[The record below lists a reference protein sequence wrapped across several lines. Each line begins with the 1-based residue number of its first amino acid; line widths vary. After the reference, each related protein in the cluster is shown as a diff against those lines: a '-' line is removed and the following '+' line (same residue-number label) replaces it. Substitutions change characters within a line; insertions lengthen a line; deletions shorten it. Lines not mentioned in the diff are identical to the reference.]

1 MHGQRGVAFWEHRR
15 DGNGGVNALF
25 SGFQRYFDDTQRP
38 SINPDSVASGD
49 TKTGTARGDEPRLQ
63 LLVFWGEETVRFE
76 LPSEGEVTLGRADE
90 NSVRIDN
97 PSVSRR
103 HALLRV
109 GPKLIIEDLGGAN
122 GTCVRDARAGRDPSQ
137 TQGIR
142 RLVRDSAEIGIGD
155 CILLGTVC
163 AVVRHVPEAPV
174 HFPDPDQSE
183 GGLEAQPNG
192 VVLSDPAM
200 RAVYAEAY
208 QAARATISVLL
219 LGETGVGK
227 EVLARA
233 IHGRSPRAQGPFVSI
248 NCAALSESLLEGEL
262 FGYERGAFTGARD
275 ARGGLFEA
283 AHGGTLFL
291 DEVGEASP
299 ATQAK
304 LLRVVEERAVMR
316 IGARKARPVD
326 VRIVSATNRDP
337 VADAES
343 GRFRQ
348 DLYFRLGGVVLTLPP
363 LRERPSDIEPLA
375 RSFAAATC
383 RQLERTDIEISADA
397 MACLRAY
404 SWPGNVRELRN
415 VMERAVIL
423 SADDCVRP
431 EQLPPALR
439 AAGSELARA
448 NARAATPSTEA
459 SRVPELDAKSFR
471 AEVKALDRE
480 RIVEALERAS
490 GNQTRAAELLG
501 ISRRTLVSR
510 LHEFD
515 LPRPRKR
522 SGPR

>member
-1 MHGQRGVAFWEHRR
+1 
-15 DGNGGVNALF
+15 
-25 SGFQRYFDDTQRP
+25 
-38 SINPDSVASGD
+38 
-49 TKTGTARGDEPRLQ
+49 LQ
-63 LLVFWGEETVRFE
+63 LLVFWGEETVAFE
-76 LPSEGEVTLGRADE
+76 LPHEGDVTLGRAEE

-97 PSVSRR
+97 PSVSRK

-109 GPKLIIEDLGGAN
+109 GEKLTIEDLGGAN
-122 GTCVRDARAGRDPSQ
+122 GTCVRDARAGRDPGQ

-142 RLVRDSAEIGIGD
+142 RLVRDSAELSIGD

-174 HFPDPDQSE
+174 HFPDPERDADSSVR
-183 GGLEAQPNG
+183 PDG
-192 VVLSDPAM
+192 VVLNDPAM
-200 RAVYAEAY
+200 RALYAEAY
-208 QAARATISVLL
+208 RAARATISVLL

-233 IHGRSPRAQGPFVSI
+233 IHQRSPRAGAAFVSV
-248 NCAALSESLLEGEL
+248 NCAALSESLLESEL
-262 FGYERGAFTGARD
+262 FGYERGAFTGARE
-275 ARGGLFEA
+275 AHAGLFEA

-316 IGARKARPVD
+316 VGARRSRPVD

-375 RSFAAATC
+375 RAFAAATC
-383 RQLERTDIEISADA
+383 RQLERSDVTFAAEVLAQ
-397 MACLRAY
+397 LQAY
-404 SWPGNVRELRN
+404 AWPGNVRELRN
-415 VMERAVIL
+415 AVERAVIL
-423 SADDCVRP
+423 AADDCIRL

-439 AAGSELARA
+439 ATPPRVSDPGPRPAPRAGAASSDSE
-448 NARAATPSTEA
+448 TPA
-459 SRVPELDAKSFR
+459 PELDAEHFR

-522 SGPR
+522 TQPR

>member
-1 MHGQRGVAFWEHRR
+1 
-15 DGNGGVNALF
+15 
-25 SGFQRYFDDTQRP
+25 
-38 SINPDSVASGD
+38 
-49 TKTGTARGDEPRLQ
+49 LQ
-63 LLVFWGEETVRFE
+63 LLAFWGEETVAFD
-76 LPSEGEVTLGRADE
+76 LPSEGEVTLGRAEE
-90 NSVRIDN
+90 NSVRIDS
-97 PSVSRR
+97 PSVSRK
-103 HALLRV
+103 HAVLRV
-109 GPKLIIEDLGGAN
+109 GSKLTIEDLGGAN
-122 GTCVRDARAGRDPSQ
+122 GTCVRDSRAVRDPGQ

-142 RLVRDSAEIGIGD
+142 RLVRDSAELSIGD

-163 AVVRHVPEAPV
+163 AVVRHVPEAPL
-174 HFPDPDQSE
+174 HFPDPERDPES
-183 GGLEAQPNG
+183 GDVAPDG
-192 VVLSDPAM
+192 VVLNDPAM
-200 RAVYAEAY
+200 RALYAEAY
-208 QAARATISVLL
+208 RAARATISVLL

-233 IHGRSPRAQGPFVSI
+233 IHERSPRAGAPFVSI

-262 FGYERGAFTGARD
+262 FGYERGAFTGAHE
-275 ARGGLFEA
+275 ARAGLFEA

-291 DEVGEASP
+291 DEVGEASA

-316 IGARKARPVD
+316 VGSRRARAVD
-326 VRIVSATNRDP
+326 VRIISATNRDP

-363 LRERPSDIEPLA
+363 LRERPADIEPMA
-375 RSFAAATC
+375 RAFASATS
-383 RQLERTDIEISADA
+383 RQLERADVTLTPETV
-397 MACLRAY
+397 ACLRAY
-404 SWPGNVRELRN
+404 AWPGNVRELRN
-415 VMERAVIL
+415 AVERAVIL
-423 SADDCVRP
+423 SADDCIGP
-431 EQLPPALR
+431 EQLPPAVR
-439 AAGSELARA
+439 AS
-448 NARAATPSTEA
+448 A
-459 SRVPELDAKSFR
+459 SRVADATPRSAPKLGATSSSDVAHTPELDAERFR

-522 SGPR
+522 NEPR